1 MQLTT
6 LDWIVI
12 ALYGLTALAIGLR
25 FARRAGSGADEF
37 FLSGRKLPW
46 WLLGTSMVA
55 TTFSTDT
62 PNLIADFVR
71 TGGGR
76 AELGLV
82 GVPDHRD
89 VHGLLLRP
97 AVAQVRRAD
106 RHRVLRTALC
116 GASGGVPAGVPRD
129 LPGRLLQRD
138 DHRHGD
144 ARRDQDRRRAAGAR
158 PAHHRAD
165 RGFGDRHLLPRRR
178 GSGASS

>member
-1 MQLTT
+1 MQLAT

-71 TGGGR
+71 GGGVAQNWSWWAFLITGMCTVFFYARLWRRSGALTDIEFYELRYSGR
-76 AELGLV
+76 AAAFLR
-82 GVPDHRD
+82 GVPGT
-89 VHGLLLRP
+89 V
-97 AVAQVRRAD
+97 
-106 RHRVLRTALC
+106 
-116 GASGGVPAGVPRD
+116 
-129 LPGRLLQRD
+129 PGRLLQRD

-144 ARRDQDRRRAAGAR
+144 ARGHQDRRRAPGAGS
-158 PAHHRAD
+158 AHHGPD
-165 RGFGDRHLLPRRR
+165 RGNRDHDLLRDFGAVG
-178 GSGASS
+178 GS